1 VRKAVF
7 NGEERQRL
15 YKEAKSFMKLRAARN
30 KATKDMLAAKQA
42 SAEKPRRAEVAGD

>member
-15 YKEAKSFMKLRAARN
+15 YKEAKSFMKLRSARN
-30 KATKDMLAAKQA
+30 KAPKPIVLQNRPRGKDPQ
-42 SAEKPRRAEVAGD
+42 S